1 MPAQPTSSPS
11 SPTYALG
18 PRIRSERVAAGV
30 SLRELARR
38 VAVSPSLLSQIER
51 GLAQPSVGTLWAL
64 VSELG
69 FSLDS
74 LFTTAPEPAGAN
86 AHLLRANARRAI
98 ELDGG
103 IRWEGLTPAPDADVD
118 FAYVTYAPGRRSAAG
133 RPAAVHRGREY
144 GFLISGCLSIE
155 IGDAVHELLPGDTIV
170 FDSQT
175 PHRFR
180 AVGDEPAHAVWW
192 NLKSVG

>member
-1 MPAQPTSSPS
+1 MPAL
-11 SPTYALG
+11 ALG
-18 PRIRSERVAAGV
+18 PRIRAERLAAGV

-38 VAVSPSLLSQIER
+38 LAVSPSLLSQIER

-74 LFTTAPEPAGAN
+74 LFTTSSGAEPERAARV
-86 AHLLRANARRAI
+86 LRADARQAI

-103 IRWEGLTPAPDADVD
+103 IRWEGLTSRPDPDVD
-118 FAYVTYAPGRRSAAG
+118 FAYVTYAPGRGSAAG
-133 RPAAVHRGREY
+133 RPVAVHRGREY
-144 GFLISGCLSIE
+144 GFLVSGCLSIE
-155 IGDAVHELLPGDTIV
+155 VGDEVYQLRQGDTIV
-170 FDSQT
+170 FESGT

-180 AVGDEPAHAVWW
+180 AVGDEPARAVWW
-192 NLKSVG
+192 NLKSTG